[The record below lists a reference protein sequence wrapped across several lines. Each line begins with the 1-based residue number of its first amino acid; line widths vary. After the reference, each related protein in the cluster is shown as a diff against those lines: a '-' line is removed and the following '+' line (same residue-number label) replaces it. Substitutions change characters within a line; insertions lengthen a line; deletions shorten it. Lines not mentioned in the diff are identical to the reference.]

1 MTETQ
6 AKPQDP
12 LLVLTVKEAAGLLG
26 IGVNSAYE
34 AIARGELPHIRIG
47 RSIRIPRAA
56 LERFLAGKE
65 LVAPDDKAQ
74 ISLLRT

>member
-1 MTETQ
+1 MTKTQ
-6 AKPQDP
+6 TEPPDQM
-12 LLVLTVKEAAGLLG
+12 LVLTVKKAAELLG

-34 AIARGELPHIRIG
+34 AVARGELPHIRIG

-65 LVAPDDKAQ
+65 IEAPDDKGQ

>member
-12 LLVLTVKEAAGLLG
+12 RLVLTVKEVARLLG
-26 IGVNSAYE
+26 INKNSIYG

-47 RSIRIPRAA
+47 RSIRVPRAA

-65 LVAPDDKAQ
+65 LVAPDDEAQ